1 MSCSSDSTAGTNAG
15 IGGHEI
21 RVPEAEVLEFPPQ
34 SKGKKSRDGVLSPGG
49 ACHAP
54 DPIRRP

>member
-34 SKGKKSRDGVLSPGG
+34 SKGKKS
-49 ACHAP
+49 
-54 DPIRRP
+54 